1 MHFYYLHFTVAA
13 KLAQELQKHSIRN
26 LSKVDILGLLMAFA
40 WWDKQPGG
48 VNLKALSLTSI
59 NVRFENK
66 VVALMHFL

>member
-1 MHFYYLHFTVAA
+1 
-13 KLAQELQKHSIRN
+13 
-26 LSKVDILGLLMAFA
+26 MAFIA

-66 VVALMHFL
+66 VAALMHFL